1 MCPVVR
7 ESCVGLQ
14 QRYRHEFDGSYIEGE
29 EMKTGDTKNT
39 PVCGI
44 LDEDDMKE
52 PSYFQGISLR
62 VSDNEVAPEYC
73 ESSGTI

>member
-1 MCPVVR
+1 
-7 ESCVGLQ
+7 
-14 QRYRHEFDGSYIEGE
+14 
-29 EMKTGDTKNT
+29 MKTGDTKNT